1 MRYTIK
7 TKLGDVVVNDGILRM
22 EEYQAI
28 KLHRDRKNS
37 LGGRLIILREYIK
50 QSLSSGEQWV
60 NDSDHLDKLE
70 DLLDCAL
77 KDNNYNIEKAI
88 DHYRKASQK
97 EDQEASTTCRCG
109 YRKPFCLC

>member
-1 MRYTIK
+1 MKY
-7 TKLGDVVVNDGILRM
+7 VNDGILSND
-22 EEYQAI
+22 EYQAI

-37 LGGRLIILREYIK
+37 LGDRLIILREYIK
-50 QSLSSGEQWV
+50 QFFSGEQWT
-60 NDSDHLDKLE
+60 NDSDHEDKLE

-88 DHYRKASQK
+88 DHYRNASQK